1 MPQSSRQTR
10 VHFEQQTSQLL
21 MAWPEPAELSREFLP
36 QAIPPQEGPHA
47 RRSSAA
53 NDRRC

>member
-47 RRSSAA
+47 RRFFS
-53 NDRRC
+53 C